1 MFSTV
6 TSWLGVGEKG
16 DLDMPPDDAK
26 ENKQVEK
33 NEGKEVPNPET
44 DNSEIKS
51 DTDTHTVTDTDEKVT
66 AENENDISAK
76 QALEDVSAKAL
87 STAKEWGSFLYS
99 FGKAAGK
106 TVADTAK
113 QLKTSVEEKTLLGH
127 FAKEQDKFVAEHQE
141 KTKHQEAAVPPW
153 VGYNEEE
160 VMKSQI
166 LALSQDKRN
175 FVRNPPSGVQFQFD
189 FNALEPVAM
198 ATLQEDPNLQKMRFE
213 LVPKQVKEDVF
224 WKNYFYRVSLI
235 KQSTQL
241 TSLAQTTGS
250 TGENRSS
257 GSSRRSSTGS
267 ENKADTTNAQKIEKS
282 SKEDEL
288 AVGSPPQDNEFISD
302 TFAGSAISEDDIRKE
317 IEQLRVTGDNKDSNE
332 GDVALDDVAQWEKDL
347 QQELQEYEM
356 VCEGVDVNDDDLE
369 REILQQI
376 EDEASLS

>member
-267 ENKADTTNAQKIEKS
+267 ENKGESNDSENDNKKADTTNAQKIEKS

-332 GDVALDDVAQWEKDL
+332 DSGSEEWEKALMD
-347 QQELQEYEM
+347 ELVEM
-356 VCEGVDVNDDDLE
+356 EN
-369 REILQQI
+369 
-376 EDEASLS
+376 